1 MIYRR
6 YGTSYQSVDVD
17 FDAKALNDIG
27 FRRNRANAIPVGDF
41 DRDYER
47 IEIVELS
54 TEAGGDVQTEAKQLL
69 LDRLRAELADVEGR
83 VPEGGLIVIENESGH
98 DYPKTR
104 QQTKNVV
111 EEGENRLWFD
121 YTMEPALR
129 VAVHRRRG

>member
-6 YGTSYQSVDVD
+6 YGSSYQSVDVD

-27 FRRNRANAIPVGDF
+27 FRRNRADAIPVDDF

-47 IEIVELS
+47 IEVVELR
-54 TEAGGDVQTEAKQLL
+54 TEADGGVQTEAKQLL
-69 LDRLRAELADVEGR
+69 LDRLRAELAKVEGR
-83 VPEGGLIVIENESGH
+83 IPEGGLIVIENESGH

-129 VAVHRRRG
+129 VAVHSRRS